1 MAYSPDKQIAY
12 ATESDPARLEPVL
25 EQRLENAL
33 ETFHLALSRRPQPID
48 PQLLNE
54 RLVNARWRPDPSA
67 ASARAPRPD
76 CTTQTRRP
84 HCSVN
89 GAAGSAPTTTKESA
103 MRTIAL
109 RRGLAALLVAAL
121 SYGVQADEKSANT
134 LRIGYQKYGTLVLL
148 KARGTLEKRLAE
160 DGVKVQWTEFPG
172 GPQLLEGLN
181 VGSIDFG
188 VTGETPPVF
197 AQAAGADLLYVAY
210 EPPAPTSEA
219 ILLPKDSPIRSVAEL
234 KGRKV
239 ALNKGSNVHYLLV
252 RALEQ
257 AGLKYS
263 DIQPVYLPP
272 ADARAAFERHS
283 VDAWVIWDP
292 YQAAAEKQ
300 LSARVLVD
308 GRELVDNHQFYLA
321 TRTYAQRHPQVLD
334 KLVDEIRQVGDWSRA
349 NPQQVTEQVAPL
361 LGLPADI
368 TLTAVKRQGYGA
380 QLITPAVVEAQQ
392 KIADTFTQLK
402 LIPKP
407 LSIKDVIWTP
417 PAGKVASAP

>member
-1 MAYSPDKQIAY
+1 
-12 ATESDPARLEPVL
+12 
-25 EQRLENAL
+25 
-33 ETFHLALSRRPQPID
+33 
-48 PQLLNE
+48 
-54 RLVNARWRPDPSA
+54 
-67 ASARAPRPD
+67 
-76 CTTQTRRP
+76 
-84 HCSVN
+84 
-89 GAAGSAPTTTKESA
+89 

-121 SYGVQADEKSANT
+121 SYGVLADEKSANT

-321 TRTYAQRHPQVLD
+321 TRTYAQRHPQMLD

-417 PAGKVASAP
+417 SAGKVASAP